1 MTQEKRLEESL
12 EEPLEEELEADE
24 TIEEALEQEALA
36 PTPHPNPVIRF
47 LLAAKQFAVDFYEA
61 NFKSSPEE
69 SETETKKGSKINSS
83 PRALREDFERRSKR
97 SVGHITGN
105 SVSSTR
111 GNPTRQKK
119 VKITAK
125 TYKPELDRF

>member
-1 MTQEKRLEESL
+1 MVQEKLEEQVS
-12 EEPLEEELEADE
+12 EELEAE
-24 TIEEALEQEALA
+24 GAIEEVEVLEEPVPEQLV
-36 PTPHPNPVIRF
+36 HPNPVIR
-47 LLAAKQFAVDFYEA
+47 LILSAKQLLVDFYEA
-61 NFKSSPEE
+61 NFKSSEP
-69 SETETKKGSKINSS
+69 ETEKPKASKIDSS

-119 VKITAK
+119 VKVTAK

>member
-1 MTQEKRLEESL
+1 MAQEKLDALVTEEAVETPVEES
-12 EEPLEEELEADE
+12 EAPLEDEEE
-24 TIEEALEQEALA
+24 IVLA
-36 PTPHPNPVIRF
+36 HPNPIIRF
-47 LLAAKQFAVDFYEA
+47 LLSAKQLLVDFLEA
-61 NFKSSPEE
+61 NFKSAEPKPE
-69 SETETKKGSKINSS
+69 KPKGSKIDSS

-97 SVGHITGN
+97 SVGHITGS

-119 VKITAK
+119 VKVTAK